1 MAKKMRYSKGGS
13 KGSIGGVKAGHEPR
27 TTHGDGSADS
37 ALNAICREAK
47 QPTGQR
53 TKRYS
58 SGGMKGYGY

>member
-1 MAKKMRYSKGGS
+1 MKNHMKYHKGGS

-47 QPTGQR
+47 QPTGER
-53 TKRYS
+53 TARFA
-58 SGGMKGYGY
+58 SGGRKGSGY